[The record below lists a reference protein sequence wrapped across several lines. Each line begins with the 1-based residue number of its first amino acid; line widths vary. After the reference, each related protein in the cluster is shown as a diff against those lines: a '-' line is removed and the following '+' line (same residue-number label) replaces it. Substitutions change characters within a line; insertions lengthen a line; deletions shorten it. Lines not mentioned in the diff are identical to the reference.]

1 MSNFFSTKDDGIGIE
16 DSRKELI
23 FQRAYSRK
31 SIGSGIG
38 LGLSLVKKIIESY
51 KGDIWVE
58 DKVKGDHTQGSKF
71 IILIPQMNSVNI

>member
-38 LGLSLVKKIIESY
+38 FGLSLVKKIIESY
-51 KGDIWVE
+51 KGEIWVE
-58 DKVKGDHTQGSKF
+58 DKVKGNHTQGSKF
-71 IILIPQMNSVNI
+71 IILIPSDE